1 MKYIIKSDYES
12 ETIYARKM
20 EEARAKA
27 KEWLLNCDY
36 SEIEST
42 VFLSAS

>member
-12 ETIYARKM
+12 DSMA
-20 EEARAKA
+20 EARAKA